1 MGILLSKKY
10 SVERICESACSPII
24 VFALFWAIYAG
35 LSMFFWYPEPYL
47 YNDALFGGDLGR
59 VSGDIYVIDG
69 EHARVSTH
77 PLFIILIQ
85 PIFHLFNGL
94 VNDMYLSIFL
104 FQSGTGALLVAVVSM
119 ILEEV
124 HLRPALR
131 IATILMFGLSGSQ
144 LIWSTAP
151 ETFMYGGLVIGLMW
165 LFLIKMSG
173 LNRPLSVSEVM
184 ILISFGV
191 LLCGLTITNIIVFV
205 LGLTYFFLRQK
216 KQKLRVAVF
225 LLICAAVMAVLV
237 LLSLVQHFV
246 WPLTPVFWSALSG
259 SVSGQSGDLV
269 LGFLSLDI
277 DIARMPMWLN
287 QTILFPWIMPDAT
300 LYEAANQPVGNEMI
314 VFGDYDSPL
323 GLVSG
328 LLAALSMALILL
340 KAISAIRRLGRK
352 ASNEIV
358 KFDAAYLFMLST
370 WLIEVV
376 FHYFFDSTEA
386 FLFSAHFFFLFVVLT
401 AMAFQDVEKRLPAS
415 VKWISCCILISILIV
430 ECAQN
435 ANVVCWITSALHS
448 LTDSSVSVARSFATL
463 ALVGILAGLVGCL
476 MRWLGKR
483 LDLDKDVV
491 AATSTL
497 MGVYALIVFFSSAF
511 IVLAF

>member
-1 MGILLSKKY
+1 MSKKY

-24 VFALFWAIYAG
+24 VFALFWAIYAS

-77 PLFIILIQ
+77 PLFVILIQ

-104 FQSGTGALLVAVVSM
+104 FQSGAGALLVAVVSM

-124 HLRPALR
+124 HLRPTLR
-131 IATILMFGLSGSQ
+131 IIAILMFGLSGSQ

-151 ETFMYGGLVIGLMW
+151 ETFMYGGLVMGLMW
-165 LFLIKMSG
+165 LFLIKVSG
-173 LNRPLSVSEVM
+173 RNRPLGVSEVM
-184 ILISFGV
+184 VLVSFGV
-191 LLCGLTITNIIVFV
+191 LLCGFTITNIIVFV
-205 LGLTYFFLRQK
+205 VGLVYFLLQRK
-216 KQKLRVAVF
+216 KQKMRVAVF
-225 LLICAAVMAVLV
+225 LLICTAVVAALV

-269 LGFLSLDI
+269 LGFLSLDV
-277 DIARMPMWLN
+277 DVTRMPMWLN

-300 LYEAANQPVGNEMI
+300 LYEAVNQSVGNETI
-314 VFGDYDSPL
+314 VFTDYGFPM

-328 LLAALSMALILL
+328 LLAVLSIASILL
-340 KAISAIRRLGRK
+340 KAITAIRRMGRK
-352 ASNEIV
+352 APNEIV

-370 WLIEVV
+370 WLIEVI
-376 FHYFFDSTEA
+376 FHYFFDYTEA

-401 AMAFQDVEKRLPAS
+401 AMAFRDVEKRLS
-415 VKWISCCILISILIV
+415 VNMKRTSYCILIAILIM

-435 ANVVCWITSALHS
+435 ATVVCWIASALHL

-463 ALVGILAGLVGCL
+463 ALVGILAGLVGRL
-476 MRWLGKR
+476 MRCLGRR
-483 LDLDKDVV
+483 LDLGKDVV
-491 AATSTL
+491 ATTSTL
-497 MGVYALIVFFSSAF
+497 MGVYALVVFFSSAF